1 MSKRET
7 MSTTKKQPETTGQIT
22 KKSGKG
28 NSHGVVSEV
37 SAYLTVKP
45 GHEEEA
51 RAAAL
56 RFGEILKKS
65 DWKDIQK
72 TGLRD
77 ARLVNFDNGRRL
89 MFASGF
95 ETDFDPYVD
104 DAILIVG
111 IQHFLDWLQH
121 TVEAEELVA
130 SVNSLV
136 KNVDKNDPAFEEKAK
151 PAGAQLKA
159 VIQKVQTPATTY
171 FNALSDLT
179 MPQIKKA
186 QRLEQA
192 FQQVLDDPAAQEA
205 LQHPALKPL
214 LEQAAE

>member
-1 MSKRET
+1 MSR
-7 MSTTKKQPETTGQIT
+7 GT

-28 NSHGVVSEV
+28 NSHGVISEV
-37 SAYLTVKP
+37 SAYMTVKP

-51 RAAAL
+51 RAAAF
-56 RFGEILKKS
+56 RFGEMLRKS
-65 DWKDIQK
+65 DWKDLQK

-95 ETDFDPYVD
+95 ETDWDPYVD
-104 DAILIVG
+104 DAILVVG
-111 IQHFLDWLQH
+111 LQHFLDWLQH

-130 SVNSLV
+130 SVKSLAGD
-136 KNVDKNDPAFEEKAK
+136 VDENDPAYAEKLK
-151 PAGAQLKA
+151 PAGAQLKS
-159 VIQKVQTPATTY
+159 VIQKIQTPATTY

-179 MPQIKKA
+179 LPQIKKA
-186 QRLEQA
+186 QRLQES

-214 LEQAAE
+214 LEQAAD

>member
-1 MSKRET
+1 MS
-7 MSTTKKQPETTGQIT
+7 QGT

-28 NSHGVVSEV
+28 NSHGVISEV
-37 SAYLTVKP
+37 SAYMTVKP

-51 RAAAL
+51 RAAAF
-56 RFGEILKKS
+56 RFGEMLRKS
-65 DWKDIQK
+65 DWKDLQK

-95 ETDFDPYVD
+95 ETDWDPYVD
-104 DAILIVG
+104 DAILVVG
-111 IQHFLDWLQH
+111 LQHFLDWLQH

-130 SVNSLV
+130 SVKSLAGD
-136 KNVDKNDPAFEEKAK
+136 VDENDPAYAEKLK

-159 VIQKVQTPATTY
+159 VIQKIQTPATTY

-179 MPQIKKA
+179 LPQIKKA
-186 QRLEQA
+186 QRLQEA

-214 LEQAAE
+214 LEQAAD

>member
-1 MSKRET
+1 MS
-7 MSTTKKQPETTGQIT
+7 QGT

-28 NSHGVVSEV
+28 NSHGVISEV
-37 SAYLTVKP
+37 SAYMTVKP

-51 RAAAL
+51 RAAAF
-56 RFGEILKKS
+56 RFGEMLRKS
-65 DWKDIQK
+65 DWKDLQK

-77 ARLVNFDNGRRL
+77 ARLVNFDNGKRL

-95 ETDFDPYVD
+95 ETEWDPYVD
-104 DAILIVG
+104 DAILVVG
-111 IQHFLDWLQH
+111 LQHFLDWLQH

-130 SVNSLV
+130 SVKSLAGD
-136 KNVDKNDPAFEEKAK
+136 VDENDPAYAEKLK

-159 VIQKVQTPATTY
+159 VIQKIQTPATTY

-179 MPQIKKA
+179 LPQIKKA
-186 QRLEQA
+186 QRLQEA

-214 LEQAAE
+214 LEQAAD

>member
-1 MSKRET
+1 MSKREMT
-7 MSTTKKQPETTGQIT
+7 STSKKQNGTITGERTGQVT

-51 RAAAL
+51 RAAAF

-130 SVNSLV
+130 SVKSLV
-136 KNVDKNDPAFEEKAK
+136 KDLDKNDPAFEEKVK

-159 VIQKVQTPATTY
+159 VIQNDKCNKLEKLN
-171 FNALSDLT
+171 FNA
-179 MPQIKKA
+179 KA
-186 QRLEQA
+186 IFE
-192 FQQVLDDPAAQEA
+192 VI
-205 LQHPALKPL
+205 
-214 LEQAAE
+214 

>member
-1 MSKRET
+1 MS
-7 MSTTKKQPETTGQIT
+7 STQATKKG
-22 KKSGKG
+22 GKG
-28 NSHGVVSEV
+28 NTHGVISEV
-37 SAYLTVKP
+37 SAYFTVKP
-45 GHEEEA
+45 GHVEEA
-51 RAAAL
+51 RAACR
-56 RFGEILKKS
+56 RFGEMLRNS
-65 DWKDIQK
+65 DPKDVQR

-77 ARLVNFDNGRRL
+77 ARLVVFDDGRRL

-95 ETDFDPYVD
+95 ETEWDPYVD

-111 IQHFLDWLQH
+111 IQHFVDWLQH
-121 TVEAEELVA
+121 TEEAKELVA
-130 SVNSLV
+130 AMKSVTM
-136 KNVDKNDPAFEEKAK
+136 KPDINDPAFVESMK
-151 PAGAQLKA
+151 PYGVLLKGI
-159 VIQKVQTPATTY
+159 IQSVQAPATAY

-186 QRLEQA
+186 QRVQQA

>member
-1 MSKRET
+1 MNTSKKESGKIT
-7 MSTTKKQPETTGQIT
+7 GQTTGQVT

-28 NSHGVVSEV
+28 SSHGIVSEV
-37 SAYLTVKP
+37 SAYMTVKP

-56 RFGEILKKS
+56 RFGEMLKKS
-65 DWKDIQK
+65 NWEDIQR

-77 ARLVNFDNGRRL
+77 ARLVNFDNGHRL

-95 ETDFDPYVD
+95 ETDWDPYVD
-104 DAILIVG
+104 DAILVVG
-111 IQHFLDWLQH
+111 IQHFLDWMQH

-130 SVNSLV
+130 SVKSLV
-136 KNVDKNDPAFEEKAK
+136 KNLDKNDPAFEEKVK
-151 PAGAQLKA
+151 PAGAQLKT
-159 VIQKVQTPATTY
+159 VIQKIQTPATTY
-171 FNALSDLT
+171 FNALNDLT

-186 QRLEQA
+186 QRLQQA

-214 LEQAAE
+214 LEQAAD

>member
-1 MSKRET
+1 MSK
-7 MSTTKKQPETTGQIT
+7 GT
-22 KKSGKG
+22 KKSGVG
-28 NSHGVVSEV
+28 NSHGVISEV
-37 SAYLTVKP
+37 SAYMTVKP

-51 RAAAL
+51 RAAAF
-56 RFGEILKKS
+56 RFGEMLRKS
-65 DWKDIQK
+65 DWKDLQK

-95 ETDFDPYVD
+95 ETDWDPYVD
-104 DAILIVG
+104 DAILVVG
-111 IQHFLDWLQH
+111 LQHFLDWLQH

-130 SVNSLV
+130 SVKSLAGG
-136 KNVDKNDPAFEEKAK
+136 VDENDPAYAEKVK
-151 PAGAQLKA
+151 PAGALLKA
-159 VIQKVQTPATTY
+159 VIQKIQTPATTY

-179 MPQIKKA
+179 LPQIKKA
-186 QRLEQA
+186 QRLQEA

-214 LEQAAE
+214 LEQAAD

>member
-1 MSKRET
+1 MS
-7 MSTTKKQPETTGQIT
+7 SPNVT

-28 NSHGVVSEV
+28 NSHGVISEV
-37 SAYLTVKP
+37 SAYMTVKP

-51 RAAAL
+51 RAACR
-56 RFGEILKKS
+56 RFGEMLRNS
-65 DWKDIQK
+65 DPKAVQM

-77 ARLVNFDNGRRL
+77 ARLVVFDNGRRL

-95 ETDFDPYVD
+95 ETEWDPYVD
-104 DAILIVG
+104 DAIMIVG

-121 TVEAEELVA
+121 TDEAEELVA
-130 SVNSLV
+130 SVKSLT
-136 KNVDKNDPAFEEKAK
+136 KGLDENDPAYAEKAK
-151 PAGAQLKA
+151 PASAELKA
-159 VIQKVQTPATTY
+159 VIQKIQSPATTY

-179 MPQIKKA
+179 LPQIKKA
-186 QRLEQA
+186 QRVQQA

-205 LQHPALKPL
+205 LKHPALKPL

>member
-1 MSKRET
+1 MS
-7 MSTTKKQPETTGQIT
+7 QGT

-28 NSHGVVSEV
+28 NSHGVISEV
-37 SAYLTVKP
+37 SAYMTVKP
-45 GHEEEA
+45 GHEQEA
-51 RAAAL
+51 RAAAF
-56 RFGEILKKS
+56 RFGEMLRKS
-65 DWKDIQK
+65 DWKDLQK

-95 ETDFDPYVD
+95 ETDWDPYVD
-104 DAILIVG
+104 DAILVVG
-111 IQHFLDWLQH
+111 LQHFLDWLQH

-130 SVNSLV
+130 SVKSLAGD
-136 KNVDKNDPAFEEKAK
+136 VDENDPAYAEKLK

-159 VIQKVQTPATTY
+159 VIQKIQTPATTY

-179 MPQIKKA
+179 LPQIKKA
-186 QRLEQA
+186 QRLQEA

-214 LEQAAE
+214 LEQAAD

>member
-1 MSKRET
+1 MS
-7 MSTTKKQPETTGQIT
+7 STPAT

-28 NSHGVVSEV
+28 NSHGVISEV

-51 RAAAL
+51 RAACR
-56 RFGEILKKS
+56 RFGDMLRNS
-65 DWKDIQK
+65 DPKAVQK

-77 ARLVNFDNGRRL
+77 ARLVVFDDGRRL

-95 ETDFDPYVD
+95 ETEWDPYVD

-111 IQHFLDWLQH
+111 FQHFLDWLQH

-130 SVNSLV
+130 SVKSLT
-136 KNVDKNDPAFEEKAK
+136 KGLDENDPAFAEKAK

-159 VIQKVQTPATTY
+159 VIQKVQVPATSY

-179 MPQIKKA
+179 LPQIKKA
-186 QRLEQA
+186 QRVQQA

-214 LEQAAE
+214 LEQAAD

>member
-1 MSKRET
+1 MS
-7 MSTTKKQPETTGQIT
+7 QGT

-28 NSHGVVSEV
+28 NSHGVISEV
-37 SAYLTVKP
+37 SAYMTVKP

-51 RAAAL
+51 RAAAS
-56 RFGEILKKS
+56 RFGEMLRNS
-65 DWKDIQK
+65 DWKDLQK

-95 ETDFDPYVD
+95 ETDWDPYVD
-104 DAILIVG
+104 DAILVVG
-111 IQHFLDWLQH
+111 LQHFMDWLQH

-130 SVNSLV
+130 SVKSLAGD
-136 KNVDKNDPAFEEKAK
+136 VDENDPAYAEKVK

-159 VIQKVQTPATTY
+159 VIQKIQTPATTY

-179 MPQIKKA
+179 LPQVKKA
-186 QRLEQA
+186 QRLQRA

-214 LEQAAE
+214 LEQAAD

>member
-1 MSKRET
+1 MS
-7 MSTTKKQPETTGQIT
+7 QVT

-28 NSHGVVSEV
+28 NSHGVISEV
-37 SAYLTVKP
+37 SAYMTVKP

-51 RAAAL
+51 RAAAS
-56 RFGEILKKS
+56 RFGEMLRNS
-65 DWKDIQK
+65 DWKDLQK

-95 ETDFDPYVD
+95 ETDWDPYVD
-104 DAILIVG
+104 DAILVVG
-111 IQHFLDWLQH
+111 LQHFMDWLQH

-130 SVNSLV
+130 SVKSLAGD
-136 KNVDKNDPAFEEKAK
+136 VDENDPAYAEKVK
-151 PAGAQLKA
+151 PAGTQLKQ
-159 VIQKVQTPATTY
+159 VIQKIQTPASTY

-179 MPQIKKA
+179 LPQIKKA
-186 QRLEQA
+186 QRLQEA

-214 LEQAAE
+214 LEQAAD

>member
-1 MSKRET
+1 MS
-7 MSTTKKQPETTGQIT
+7 SNQGT
-22 KKSGKG
+22 KKSGRG
-28 NSHGVVSEV
+28 NSHGVISEV

-51 RAAAL
+51 RAACR
-56 RFGEILKKS
+56 RFGDMLRNS
-65 DWKDIQK
+65 DPKAVQK

-77 ARLVNFDNGRRL
+77 ARLVVFDDGRRL

-95 ETDFDPYVD
+95 ETEWDPYVD

-111 IQHFLDWLQH
+111 FQHFLDWLQH

-130 SVNSLV
+130 SVKSLT
-136 KNVDKNDPAFEEKAK
+136 KGLDENDPAFAEKAK

-159 VIQKVQTPATTY
+159 VIQKVQVPATSY

-179 MPQIKKA
+179 LPQIKKA
-186 QRLEQA
+186 QRVQQA
-192 FQQVLDDPAAQEA
+192 FQWS
-205 LQHPALKPL
+205 LKVPLFPL
-214 LEQAAE
+214 LQ

>member
-1 MSKRET
+1 M
-7 MSTTKKQPETTGQIT
+7 GQIT

-28 NSHGVVSEV
+28 NNHGVVSEV

-56 RFGEILKKS
+56 RFGEMLKKS

-95 ETDFDPYVD
+95 ETDWDPYVD
-104 DAILIVG
+104 DAILVVG
-111 IQHFLDWLQH
+111 IEHFLDWMQH

-130 SVNSLV
+130 SVKSLV
-136 KNVDKNDPAFEEKAK
+136 KNLDENDPAFAEKVK

-159 VIQKVQTPATTY
+159 VIQSIQTPATTY
-171 FNALSDLT
+171 FNVLSDLT
-179 MPQIKKA
+179 VPQIKKA
-186 QRLEQA
+186 QRLQQA
-192 FQQVLDDPAAQEA
+192 FQQVLDDPAAEEA

-214 LEQAAE
+214 LEQAAD

>member
-1 MSKRET
+1 MS
-7 MSTTKKQPETTGQIT
+7 QGT

-28 NSHGVVSEV
+28 NSHGVISEV
-37 SAYLTVKP
+37 SAYMTVKP

-51 RAAAL
+51 RAAAF
-56 RFGEILKKS
+56 RFGEMLRKS
-65 DWKDIQK
+65 DWKDLQK

-95 ETDFDPYVD
+95 ETDWDPYVD
-104 DAILIVG
+104 DAILVVG
-111 IQHFLDWLQH
+111 LQHFLDWLQH

-130 SVNSLV
+130 SVKSLAGD
-136 KNVDKNDPAFEEKAK
+136 VDENDPAYAEKLK

-159 VIQKVQTPATTY
+159 VIQKIQTPATTY

-179 MPQIKKA
+179 LPQIKKA
-186 QRLEQA
+186 QRLQEA
-192 FQQVLDDPAAQEA
+192 FQQVLDNPGAQEA

-214 LEQAAE
+214 LEQAAD

>member
-1 MSKRET
+1 MS
-7 MSTTKKQPETTGQIT
+7 QGT

-28 NSHGVVSEV
+28 NSHGVISEV
-37 SAYLTVKP
+37 SAYMTVKP

-51 RAAAL
+51 RAAAF
-56 RFGEILKKS
+56 RFGEMLRKS
-65 DWKDIQK
+65 DWKDLQK

-95 ETDFDPYVD
+95 ETDWDPYVD
-104 DAILIVG
+104 DAILVVG
-111 IQHFLDWLQH
+111 LQHFLDWLQH

-130 SVNSLV
+130 SVKSLAG
-136 KNVDKNDPAFEEKAK
+136 DIDANDPVYAEKVK

-159 VIQKVQTPATTY
+159 VIQKIQTPATTY

-179 MPQIKKA
+179 LPQIKKA
-186 QRLEQA
+186 QRLQEA

-214 LEQAAE
+214 LEQAAD

>member
-1 MSKRET
+1 MSR
-7 MSTTKKQPETTGQIT
+7 GT

-28 NSHGVVSEV
+28 NSHGVISEV
-37 SAYLTVKP
+37 SAYMTVKP

-51 RAAAL
+51 RAAAF
-56 RFGEILKKS
+56 RFGEMLRKS
-65 DWKDIQK
+65 DWKDLQK

-95 ETDFDPYVD
+95 ETDWDPYVD
-104 DAILIVG
+104 DAILVVG
-111 IQHFLDWLQH
+111 LQHFLDWLQH

-130 SVNSLV
+130 SVKSLAGD
-136 KNVDKNDPAFEEKAK
+136 VDENDPAYAEKLK

-159 VIQKVQTPATTY
+159 VIQKIQTPATTY

-179 MPQIKKA
+179 LPQIKKA
-186 QRLEQA
+186 QRLQES

-214 LEQAAE
+214 LEQAAD

>member
-1 MSKRET
+1 MIMT
-7 MSTTKKQPETTGQIT
+7 DKKQNGTITGETTGQVT

-28 NSHGVVSEV
+28 NSHGVISEV
-37 SAYLTVKP
+37 SAYFTVKP
-45 GHEEEA
+45 GHEDEA

-56 RFGEILKKS
+56 RFGEMLKKS
-65 DWKDIQK
+65 DPKDVQR

-77 ARLVNFDNGRRL
+77 ARLVNFDDGRRL

-104 DAILIVG
+104 DVILVVG
-111 IQHFLDWLQH
+111 IEHFLDWLQH

-130 SVNSLV
+130 SVKSLV
-136 KNVDKNDPAFEEKAK
+136 KNLDENDPTFEEKVK
-151 PAGAQLKA
+151 PASAQLKA

-171 FNALSDLT
+171 FNALSDLM

-205 LQHPALKPL
+205 LQHPVLKPL
-214 LEQAAE
+214 LEQAAG

>member
-1 MSKRET
+1 MCSN
-7 MSTTKKQPETTGQIT
+7 QGT
-22 KKSGKG
+22 KKSGRG
-28 NSHGVVSEV
+28 NSHGVISEV

-51 RAAAL
+51 RAACR
-56 RFGEILKKS
+56 RFGDMLRNS
-65 DWKDIQK
+65 DPKAVQK

-77 ARLVNFDNGRRL
+77 ARLVVFDDGRRL

-95 ETDFDPYVD
+95 ETEWDPYVD

-111 IQHFLDWLQH
+111 FQHFLDWLQH

-130 SVNSLV
+130 SVKSLT
-136 KNVDKNDPAFEEKAK
+136 KGLDENDPAFAEKAK

-179 MPQIKKA
+179 LPQIKKA
-186 QRLEQA
+186 QRVQQA

-214 LEQAAE
+214 LEQAAD

>member
-1 MSKRET
+1 EKMS
-7 MSTTKKQPETTGQIT
+7 QVT

-37 SAYLTVKP
+37 STYFTVKP

-51 RAAAL
+51 RAACL
-56 RFGEILKKS
+56 RWGEMIKKS
-65 DWKDIQK
+65 DPKEVQR

-89 MFASGF
+89 QFASGF
-95 ETDFDPYVD
+95 ETEWDPYVD

-130 SVNSLV
+130 TVKSLV
-136 KNVDKNDPAFEEKAK
+136 KDLDENDPAFEEKAK
-151 PAGAQLKA
+151 PAGAKLKA
-159 VIQKVQTPATTY
+159 VIQQVQTPATTY

-179 MPQIKKA
+179 VPQIKKA
-186 QRLEQA
+186 QRLQQA
-192 FQQVLDDPAAQEA
+192 FQKVLDDPAAQEA

-214 LEQAAE
+214 LEQAAD